1 MKQRI
6 VLISPDS
13 ELAGRVARALPA
25 AAAVDLAIAAALPAA
40 APWLGAG
47 GRENAVCLLALC
59 DVRAVAA
66 APEAAP
72 PRWAVVPA
80 PVPTLWLGEPPRLAA
95 GVPAGERLP
104 GPIVDYL
111 DRGLPAS
118 KLAFILEQHLAAE
131 RLRRRRCPA
140 PLAAAPAAPGE
151 LRAQINNDLTAI
163 LGNAE
168 LAAQWVRSGSRR
180 LPPPVGLRL
189 ERILELATH
198 LRQLMAGSPW
208 GPDSS
213 PQAQPSRPLPEAEAA

>member
-1 MKQRI
+1 VKQRI
-6 VLISPDS
+6 VLISPDP

-25 AAAVDLAIAAALPAA
+25 AAAVDLAIAAALPEA
-40 APWLGAG
+40 APLWGGG
-47 GRENAVCLLALC
+47 GREGAVCLLALC
-59 DVRAVAA
+59 DVRALAA
-66 APEAAP
+66 APAAAP
-72 PRWAVVPA
+72 RLTVVPA
-80 PVPTLWLGEPPRLAA
+80 PVSTLWLGEAPRLAA
-95 GVPAGERLP
+95 GLPAEVRLP

-140 PLAAAPAAPGE
+140 PVAMPPAAPGE

-168 LAAQWVRSGSRR
+168 LAAQSLRAGSRR
-180 LPPPVGLRL
+180 LPPPVCLRL